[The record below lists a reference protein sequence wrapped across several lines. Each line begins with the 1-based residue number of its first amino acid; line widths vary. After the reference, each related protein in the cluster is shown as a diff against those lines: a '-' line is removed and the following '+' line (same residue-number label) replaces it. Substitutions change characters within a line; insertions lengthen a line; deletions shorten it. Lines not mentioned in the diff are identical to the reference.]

1 MKFAPIRMVYLLGI
15 VASTVVAI
23 SAAQAAQPDLSGLS
37 TANGK
42 AAADM
47 LDLWFN
53 QHKVG
58 EAFDKYVSR
67 TDFTDH
73 FGKDTS
79 THAFEQVRAN
89 EIKIT
94 GANLHFDIKQLVA
107 QGDLVFAHI
116 HVTNGKPGFGNELV
130 EIMRFKAGRMV
141 EHWNLHV
148 PLEQESTQ
156 FFGH

>member
-1 MKFAPIRMVYLLGI
+1 MQLKSVLSVAALLAACGAHAASNDLLG
-15 VASTVVAI
+15 ATNE
-23 SAAQAAQPDLSGLS
+23 
-37 TANGK
+37 NGRI
-42 AAADM
+42 AADM

-53 QHKVG
+53 QHNPG

-73 FGKDTS
+73 FGKETS
-79 THAFEQVRAN
+79 HSFEQVRAT
-89 EIKIT
+89 EVKIT
-94 GANLHFDIKQLVA
+94 GTNLHFDIKQLVA

-130 EIMRFKAGRMV
+130 EIMRFKDGKMV

-148 PLEQESTQ
+148 PLEQDAAT
-156 FFGH
+156 FFGEK

>member
-1 MKFAPIRMVYLLGI
+1 MKTLLITGCLAMLSGTA
-15 VASTVVAI
+15 VAAST
-23 SAAQAAQPDLSGLS
+23 DLVGLS
-37 TANGK
+37 TQNGK
-42 AAADM
+42 LAADM

-73 FGKDTS
+73 FGKDTF
-79 THAFEQVRAN
+79 THAFEKVRAT

-94 GANLHFDIKQLVA
+94 GDNLHFDIKQIVA

-116 HVTNGKPGFGNELV
+116 HVTNGKSEFGNELV
-130 EIMRFKAGRMV
+130 EIMRFKDGKMI
-141 EHWNLHV
+141 EHWNLHT
-148 PLEQESTQ
+148 PLQQESTL
-156 FFGH
+156 FFGAQ

>member
-1 MKFAPIRMVYLLGI
+1 MNKPLAIICLTMGVLTAALGAPAGD
-15 VASTVVAI
+15 
-23 SAAQAAQPDLSGLS
+23 DLVGLT

-42 AAADM
+42 LAAKM

-53 QHKVG
+53 EHKPG

-67 TDFTDH
+67 TNFVNHT
-73 FGKDTS
+73 GKETS
-79 THAFEQVRAN
+79 HSFDDIRTE

-94 GANLHFDIKQLVA
+94 GTNLHFDIKQIVA

-116 HVTNGKPGFGNELV
+116 HVINGHSVNGRELV
-130 EIMRFKAGRMV
+130 EIMRFKDGKMI
-141 EHWNLHV
+141 EHWNLHG
-148 PLEQESTQ
+148 PLDDDPDV